1 MIAGLPGTGLG
12 LLFFVLSALLA
23 PFVELWVVARGR
35 SSRARWRAVRN
46 LVITAML
53 IVVGITAMTV
63 TLLVASRFVDPENLA
78 PPWRRLS
85 DALVMVLLAIW
96 AGTVMFVFVGL
107 DVIRHD
113 RNRPRPVPE
122 PDGGDLAPADA
133 VAVPDPVP

>member
-12 LLFFVLSALLA
+12 LIFFMLSALLA
-23 PFVELWVVARGR
+23 PFVELWAVARGR

-53 IVVGITAMTV
+53 ILVGITAITV
-63 TLLVASRFVDPENLA
+63 ALLVASRFVDPEKLS

-96 AGTVMFVFVGL
+96 AGSVMFIFVGL
-107 DVIRHD
+107 DLIRHD
-113 RNRPRPVPE
+113 RKPPQRAPE
-122 PDGGDLAPADA
+122 PDDDDMAPADA
-133 VAVPDPVP
+133 VAVPEPVP